1 MTKALTFA
9 AALIA
14 TATLALSGC
23 GDDSADRPGGTVA
36 TASNGDTFNDAD
48 VAFATD
54 MIQHHAQ
61 ALQMV
66 DIARGRSLDP
76 EVEQLLDDI
85 QAAQG
90 PEIEQM
96 TDWLTAWDKPIPAT
110 VRDHTNADGG
120 MGGMDMGQDMPGMIT
135 ADQIDELTNAAD
147 ADFQTLWLT
156 RMIEHHRGAIEMA
169 RSHQTDGEHPEAL
182 ALAEQVEADQQAQ
195 ITTMEQMLAP

>member
-1 MTKALTFA
+1 MTKTLAF

-14 TATLALSGC
+14 TAALSLSGC
-23 GDDSADRPGGTVA
+23 GDPSADQPSDTIA
-36 TASNGDTFNDAD
+36 TAPNGDTFNDAD
-48 VAFATD
+48 VTFATD

-76 EVEQLLDDI
+76 AVEQLLDDI

-120 MGGMDMGQDMPGMIT
+120 MSGMDMGEEMPGMIT
-135 ADQIDELTNAAD
+135 ADQIDELTNADA

-156 RMIEHHRGAIEMA
+156 RMIEHHQGAIEMA
-169 RSHQTDGEHPEAL
+169 RIHQADGENPDAQ
-182 ALAEQVEADQQAQ
+182 ALAEQVETDQQAQ
-195 ITTMEQMLAP
+195 ITTMEQMLAA

>member
-1 MTKALTFA
+1 
-9 AALIA
+9 
-14 TATLALSGC
+14 
-23 GDDSADRPGGTVA
+23 
-36 TASNGDTFNDAD
+36 
-48 VAFATD
+48 

-120 MGGMDMGQDMPGMIT
+120 MDGMDMGQDMPGMIT
-135 ADQIDELTNAAD
+135 ADQIEELTKAAD

-156 RMIEHHRGAIEMA
+156 RMIEHHQGAIEMA
-169 RSHQTDGEHPEAL
+169 RIHQSDGEDPDAL

-195 ITTMEQMLAP
+195 ITAMEQMLAP